1 MLTNKQ
7 ICLGAVSPWLR
18 KVMLTL
24 SSMTSL
30 SVTQKL
36 MNLNITNAKFSENN
50 LVSLLQ
56 IESTNLMEVTAIFN
70 GRVSFYTFKCMIQLP
85 SCPPQ
90 SGRLL
95 QSQCKKMLNTEG
107 SLSQKEDWITARLLL
122 SRKKKLVLWKKKT
135 NTLVKMKFRL

>member
-1 MLTNKQ
+1 MLTYKQ
-7 ICLGAVSPWLR
+7 IRLGAVSPWLR

-56 IESTNLMEVTAIFN
+56 MESTNLMEVTAIFN
-70 GRVSFYTFKCMIQLP
+70 GRVSFYTFKVHDIATLLP
-85 SCPPQ
+85 STIRQ
-90 SGRLL
+90 ALTVS
-95 QSQCKKMLNTEG
+95 M
-107 SLSQKEDWITARLLL
+107 
-122 SRKKKLVLWKKKT
+122 
-135 NTLVKMKFRL
+135 